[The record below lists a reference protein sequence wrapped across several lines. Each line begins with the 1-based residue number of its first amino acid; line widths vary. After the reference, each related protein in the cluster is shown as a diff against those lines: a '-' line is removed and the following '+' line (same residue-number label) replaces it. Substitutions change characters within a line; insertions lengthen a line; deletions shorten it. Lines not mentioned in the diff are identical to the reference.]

1 MKFNTPYE
9 EDGLR
14 GLEFAFKGGGKGAA
28 PAPVAPIVNPVA
40 PVEESSVEIGEDTEK
55 KKKLKTGKSELK
67 LPLANTADTGLK
79 I

>member
-14 GLEFAFKGGGKGAA
+14 SLEFAFKGGKSA
-28 PAPVAPIVNPVA
+28 PPPQAPLVSPVA
-40 PVEESSVEIGEDTEK
+40 PVEESSVEIGEDTE